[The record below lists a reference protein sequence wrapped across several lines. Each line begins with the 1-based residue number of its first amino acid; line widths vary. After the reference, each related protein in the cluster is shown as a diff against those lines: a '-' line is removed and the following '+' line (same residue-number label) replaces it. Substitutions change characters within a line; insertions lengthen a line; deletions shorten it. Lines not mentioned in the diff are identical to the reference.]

1 MVCIISSSSTL
12 SCHYPELRNK
22 LNISFSVNGENFDDV
37 TVPTRQHLA
46 DYLRSQGL
54 TGTHLGG
61 EQGACGACTIEM
73 DGKAVRSCLVL
84 ASQANGS
91 SITTVE
97 GFDDEVMQKVK
108 NNFLKH
114 NAFQCGFCSPGMLMT
129 TKEIISSKKKLSRD
143 EIRSEIS
150 GNYCRCTGYQSIVDA
165 IEESIN
171 EIN

>member
-1 MVCIISSSSTL
+1 MSAKNSV
-12 SCHYPELRNK
+12 
-22 LNISFSVNGENFDDV
+22 NISFSVNGENFDDV

-54 TGTHLGG
+54 TGTHLGC

-73 DGKAVRSCLVL
+73 DGVAVRSCLVL

-165 IEESIN
+165 IEECIN

>member
-1 MVCIISSSSTL
+1 MSIKNSV
-12 SCHYPELRNK
+12 
-22 LNISFSVNGENFDDV
+22 NISLSVNGESFDNV

-46 DYLRSQGL
+46 DFLRSQGL
-54 TGTHLGG
+54 TGTHLGC

-73 DGKAVRSCLVL
+73 DGKAVRSCLIL

-97 GFDDEVMQKVK
+97 GFDDEIMEKVK

>member
-1 MVCIISSSSTL
+1 MSAKNSV
-12 SCHYPELRNK
+12 
-22 LNISFSVNGENFDDV
+22 NISFSVNGENLDDV

-54 TGTHLGG
+54 TGTHLGC

-73 DGKAVRSCLVL
+73 DGVAVRSCLVL

-129 TKEIISSKKKLSRD
+129 TKEIISSKKKLTRD

>member
-1 MVCIISSSSTL
+1 MSAKNSV
-12 SCHYPELRNK
+12 
-22 LNISFSVNGENFDDV
+22 NISFSVNGENFDDV
-37 TVPTRQHLA
+37 IVPTRQHLA

-54 TGTHLGG
+54 TGTHLGC

-97 GFDDEVMQKVK
+97 GFDDEVMEKVK

-143 EIRSEIS
+143 EIRAEIS

>member
-1 MVCIISSSSTL
+1 MSAKNSV
-12 SCHYPELRNK
+12 
-22 LNISFSVNGENFDDV
+22 NISFSVNGENFDDV
-37 TVPTRQHLA
+37 TVLTRQHLA

-54 TGTHLGG
+54 TGTHLGC

-73 DGKAVRSCLVL
+73 DGVAVRSCLVL

>member
-1 MVCIISSSSTL
+1 MSIKNSV
-12 SCHYPELRNK
+12 
-22 LNISFSVNGENFDDV
+22 NISLSVNGESFDNI

-46 DYLRSQGL
+46 DFLRSQGL
-54 TGTHLGG
+54 TGTHLGC

-73 DGKAVRSCLVL
+73 DGKAVRSCLIL

-97 GFDDEVMQKVK
+97 GFNDEVMEKVK

>member
-1 MVCIISSSSTL
+1 MSTKN
-12 SCHYPELRNK
+12 SV
-22 LNISFSVNGENFDDV
+22 NISFSVNGENFDDV
-37 TVPTRQHLA
+37 IVPTRQHLA
-46 DYLRSQGL
+46 DYLRSQGF
-54 TGTHLGG
+54 TGTHLGC

-97 GFDDEVMQKVK
+97 GFNDEVMEKVK

-129 TKEIISSKKKLSRD
+129 TKEIISSKKKLTRD

>member
-1 MVCIISSSSTL
+1 MSTKN
-12 SCHYPELRNK
+12 SV
-22 LNISFSVNGENFDDV
+22 NISFSVNGESFDNV

-54 TGTHLGG
+54 TGTHLGC

-73 DGKAVRSCLVL
+73 DGVAIRSCLIL

-97 GFDDEVMQKVK
+97 GFDDEVMEKVK

-129 TKEIISSKKKLSRD
+129 TKEIISSKKKLTRD

>member
-1 MVCIISSSSTL
+1 MSAKNSV
-12 SCHYPELRNK
+12 
-22 LNISFSVNGENFDDV
+22 NISFSVNGENFDDV

-54 TGTHLGG
+54 TGTHLGC

-73 DGKAVRSCLVL
+73 DGVAVRSCLVL

-108 NNFLKH
+108 HNFLKH

-165 IEESIN
+165 IEVSIN

>member
-1 MVCIISSSSTL
+1 MAANNSV
-12 SCHYPELRNK
+12 
-22 LNISFSVNGENFDDV
+22 NISFTVNGERFNNV
-37 TVPTRQHLA
+37 NVPSRQHLA
-46 DYLRSQGL
+46 DYLRSQGF
-54 TGTHLGG
+54 TGTHLGC

-73 DGKAVRSCLVL
+73 DGKPVRSCLVL
-84 ASQANGS
+84 ASQANG
-91 SITTVE
+91 TNLKTVE
-97 GFDDEVMQKVK
+97 GFDDEMMEKVK
-108 NNFLKH
+108 QNFLKH

-129 TKEIISSKKKLSRD
+129 TKEILLNKKKLTRD

>member
-1 MVCIISSSSTL
+1 MSIKNSV
-12 SCHYPELRNK
+12 
-22 LNISFSVNGENFDDV
+22 NISFSVNGESFDNV

-54 TGTHLGG
+54 TGTHLGC

-73 DGKAVRSCLVL
+73 DGKAVRSCLIL

-97 GFDDEVMQKVK
+97 GFDDDVMEKVK

>member
-1 MVCIISSSSTL
+1 MSAKNSV
-12 SCHYPELRNK
+12 
-22 LNISFSVNGENFDDV
+22 NISFSVNGENFDDV

-54 TGTHLGG
+54 TGTHLGC

-73 DGKAVRSCLVL
+73 NGVAVRSCLVL

>member
-1 MVCIISSSSTL
+1 MSIKNSV
-12 SCHYPELRNK
+12 
-22 LNISFSVNGENFDDV
+22 NISLSVNGESFDNV

-46 DYLRSQGL
+46 DFLRSQGL
-54 TGTHLGG
+54 TGTHLGC

-73 DGKAVRSCLVL
+73 DGKAVRSCLIL

-97 GFDDEVMQKVK
+97 GFDDEVMEKVK

-150 GNYCRCTGYQSIVDA
+150 GNYCRYTGY
-165 IEESIN
+165 
-171 EIN
+171 

>member
-1 MVCIISSSSTL
+1 MSAKNSV
-12 SCHYPELRNK
+12 
-22 LNISFSVNGENFDDV
+22 NISFSVNGENFDDV

-54 TGTHLGG
+54 TGTHLGC

-73 DGKAVRSCLVL
+73 DGVAVRSCLVL

-129 TKEIISSKKKLSRD
+129 TREIISSKKKLSRD

>member
-1 MVCIISSSSTL
+1 MSAKNSV
-12 SCHYPELRNK
+12 
-22 LNISFSVNGENFDDV
+22 NISFSVNGENFNDV

-54 TGTHLGG
+54 TGTHLGC

-73 DGKAVRSCLVL
+73 DGKAVRSCLIL

-97 GFDDEVMQKVK
+97 GFDDEVMEKVK

-143 EIRSEIS
+143 EIRAEIS

>member
-1 MVCIISSSSTL
+1 MSAKNS
-12 SCHYPELRNK
+12 

-54 TGTHLGG
+54 TGTHLGC

-73 DGKAVRSCLVL
+73 DGVAVRSCLVL

-97 GFDDEVMQKVK
+97 GFDDEIMEKVK

-143 EIRSEIS
+143 EIRAEIS
-150 GNYCRCTGYQSIVDA
+150 GNYCRCTGYQSIVA
-165 IEESIN
+165 VSYTHLTLPTTPYV
-171 EIN
+171 

>member
-1 MVCIISSSSTL
+1 MSIKNSV
-12 SCHYPELRNK
+12 
-22 LNISFSVNGENFDDV
+22 NISLSVNGESFDNV

-46 DYLRSQGL
+46 DFLRSQGL
-54 TGTHLGG
+54 TGTHLGC

-73 DGKAVRSCLVL
+73 DGKAVRSCLIL

-97 GFDDEVMQKVK
+97 GFDDEVMEKVK

-143 EIRSEIS
+143 EIRAEIS

>member
-1 MVCIISSSSTL
+1 MSIKNSI
-12 SCHYPELRNK
+12 
-22 LNISFSVNGENFDDV
+22 NISFLVNGERFDNV
-37 TVPTRQHLA
+37 TVPARQHLA

-54 TGTHLGG
+54 TGTHLGC

-73 DGKAVRSCLVL
+73 DGKAVRSCLIL

-97 GFDDEVMQKVK
+97 GFDDEVMEKVK

>member
-1 MVCIISSSSTL
+1 MSAKNSV
-12 SCHYPELRNK
+12 
-22 LNISFSVNGENFDDV
+22 NISFSVNGENFDDV

-54 TGTHLGG
+54 TGTHLGC

-73 DGKAVRSCLVL
+73 DGVAVRSCLIL

-143 EIRSEIS
+143 EIRAEIS
-150 GNYCRCTGYQSIVDA
+150 GNYCRCTGCLLYTSPSPRD
-165 IEESIN
+165 
-171 EIN
+171 

>member
-1 MVCIISSSSTL
+1 MSAKNSV
-12 SCHYPELRNK
+12 
-22 LNISFSVNGENFDDV
+22 NISFSVNGENFDDV

-54 TGTHLGG
+54 TGTHLGC

-97 GFDDEVMQKVK
+97 GFDDDVMEKVK

>member
-1 MVCIISSSSTL
+1 MSAKNSV
-12 SCHYPELRNK
+12 
-22 LNISFSVNGENFDDV
+22 NISFSVNGENFDDV
-37 TVPTRQHLA
+37 TIPTRQHLA
-46 DYLRSQGL
+46 DHLRSQGL
-54 TGTHLGG
+54 TGTHLGC

-73 DGKAVRSCLVL
+73 DGKAVRSCLIL

-97 GFDDEVMQKVK
+97 GFDDEVMEKVK

-143 EIRSEIS
+143 EIRAEIS

-171 EIN
+171 AIN

>member
-1 MVCIISSSSTL
+1 MSAKNSV
-12 SCHYPELRNK
+12 
-22 LNISFSVNGENFDDV
+22 NISFSVNGENFDDV

-54 TGTHLGG
+54 TGTHLGC

-97 GFDDEVMQKVK
+97 GFDDEIMEKVK

-114 NAFQCGFCSPGMLMT
+114 NAFQCGFCSRGMLMT

-143 EIRSEIS
+143 EIRAEIS

>member
-1 MVCIISSSSTL
+1 MSAKNSV
-12 SCHYPELRNK
+12 
-22 LNISFSVNGENFDDV
+22 NISFSVNGDNFDDV

-54 TGTHLGG
+54 TGTHLGC

-97 GFDDEVMQKVK
+97 GFDDEIMEKVK

>member
-1 MVCIISSSSTL
+1 MSFKNSV
-12 SCHYPELRNK
+12 
-22 LNISFSVNGENFDDV
+22 NISLSVNGESLDNV

-46 DYLRSQGL
+46 DFLRSQGL
-54 TGTHLGG
+54 TGTHLGC

-73 DGKAVRSCLVL
+73 DGKAVRSCLIL

-97 GFDDEVMQKVK
+97 GFDDEVMEKVK

>member
-1 MVCIISSSSTL
+1 MSAKNSV
-12 SCHYPELRNK
+12 
-22 LNISFSVNGENFDDV
+22 NISFSVNGENFDDV
-37 TVPTRQHLA
+37 TVLTRQHLA

-54 TGTHLGG
+54 TGTHLGC

-73 DGKAVRSCLVL
+73 DGVAVRSCLVL

-97 GFDDEVMQKVK
+97 GFDDEIMEKVK

-143 EIRSEIS
+143 EIRAEIS

>member
-1 MVCIISSSSTL
+1 MSAKNSV
-12 SCHYPELRNK
+12 
-22 LNISFSVNGENFDDV
+22 NISFSVNGENFDDV
-37 TVPTRQHLA
+37 IVPTRQHLA
-46 DYLRSQGL
+46 DYLRSQGF
-54 TGTHLGG
+54 TGTHLGC

-73 DGKAVRSCLVL
+73 DGKAVRSCLIL

-97 GFDDEVMQKVK
+97 GFDDEIMEKVK

-143 EIRSEIS
+143 EIRAEIS

>member
-1 MVCIISSSSTL
+1 MSIKNS
-12 SCHYPELRNK
+12 
-22 LNISFSVNGENFDDV
+22 LNISFSVNGESFDNV

-46 DYLRSQGL
+46 DFLRSQGL
-54 TGTHLGG
+54 TGTHLGC

-73 DGKAVRSCLVL
+73 DGKAVRSCLIL

-97 GFDDEVMQKVK
+97 GFDDEVMEKVK

-129 TKEIISSKKKLSRD
+129 TKEIISSKKKLTRD

-150 GNYCRCTGYQSIVDA
+150 GNYCRRTGYQSIVDA

>member
-1 MVCIISSSSTL
+1 MSIKNSV
-12 SCHYPELRNK
+12 
-22 LNISFSVNGENFDDV
+22 NISLSVNGESFDNV

-46 DYLRSQGL
+46 DFLRSQGL
-54 TGTHLGG
+54 TGTHLGC

-73 DGKAVRSCLVL
+73 DGKAVRSCLIL

-91 SITTVE
+91 SIITVE
-97 GFDDEVMQKVK
+97 GFDDEVMEKVK

-165 IEESIN
+165 IEESIK

>member
-1 MVCIISSSSTL
+1 MSAKNSV
-12 SCHYPELRNK
+12 
-22 LNISFSVNGENFDDV
+22 NISFSVNGENFDDV

-54 TGTHLGG
+54 TGTHLGC

-73 DGKAVRSCLVL
+73 DGKAVRSCLII

-97 GFDDEVMQKVK
+97 GFDDEIMEKVK

-143 EIRSEIS
+143 EIRAEIS

>member
-1 MVCIISSSSTL
+1 MSIKNSV
-12 SCHYPELRNK
+12 
-22 LNISFSVNGENFDDV
+22 NISFSVNGESFDNV
-37 TVPTRQHLA
+37 TVQTRQHLA

-54 TGTHLGG
+54 TGTHLGC

-73 DGKAVRSCLVL
+73 DGKAVRSCLIL

-97 GFDDEVMQKVK
+97 GFDDVVMEKVK

>member
-1 MVCIISSSSTL
+1 MSIKNSV
-12 SCHYPELRNK
+12 
-22 LNISFSVNGENFDDV
+22 NISLSVNGERFDNV

-54 TGTHLGG
+54 TGTHLGC

-73 DGKAVRSCLVL
+73 DGKAVRSCLIL

-97 GFDDEVMQKVK
+97 GFDDDVMEKVK

>member
-1 MVCIISSSSTL
+1 MSTKN
-12 SCHYPELRNK
+12 SV
-22 LNISFSVNGENFDDV
+22 NISFSVNGENFDDV

-54 TGTHLGG
+54 TGTHLGC

-91 SITTVE
+91 SIITVE
-97 GFDDEVMQKVK
+97 GFNDEVMEKVK

-129 TKEIISSKKKLSRD
+129 TKEIISSKKKLTRD

>member
-1 MVCIISSSSTL
+1 MSIKNSV
-12 SCHYPELRNK
+12 
-22 LNISFSVNGENFDDV
+22 NISLSVNGESFDNI

-46 DYLRSQGL
+46 DFLRSQGL
-54 TGTHLGG
+54 TGTHLGC

-73 DGKAVRSCLVL
+73 DGKAVRSCLIL

-97 GFDDEVMQKVK
+97 GFDDEVMEKVK

-129 TKEIISSKKKLSRD
+129 TKEIISSKKKLSRA

>member
-1 MVCIISSSSTL
+1 MNWRDKCRLKNSV
-12 SCHYPELRNK
+12 
-22 LNISFSVNGENFDDV
+22 NISFSVNGENFDDV

-54 TGTHLGG
+54 TGTHLGC

-73 DGKAVRSCLVL
+73 DGVAVRSCLVL

-97 GFDDEVMQKVK
+97 GFDDEIMEKVK

>member
-1 MVCIISSSSTL
+1 MSAKNSV
-12 SCHYPELRNK
+12 
-22 LNISFSVNGENFDDV
+22 NISFSVNGENFDDV

-54 TGTHLGG
+54 TGTHLGC

-73 DGKAVRSCLVL
+73 DGKAVRSCLIL

-97 GFDDEVMQKVK
+97 GFDDEVMEKVK

-143 EIRSEIS
+143 EIRAEIS
-150 GNYCRCTGYQSIVDA
+150 GNYCRCRGYQSFVDA
-165 IEESIN
+165 IDESIN
-171 EIN
+171 DII

>member
-1 MVCIISSSSTL
+1 MSAKNSV
-12 SCHYPELRNK
+12 
-22 LNISFSVNGENFDDV
+22 NISFSVNGENFDDV

-54 TGTHLGG
+54 TGTHLGC

-73 DGKAVRSCLVL
+73 DGVAVRSCLVL

-143 EIRSEIS
+143 EIRAEIS

-165 IEESIN
+165 IEEIIN